1 MPRSVSVR
9 SPPEDPAPS
18 GPRKRAAARVMP
30 YNLSRRRAA
39 AMSEP
44 AVYSGSEL
52 NRDAKL
58 LLREHFGAVLVEG

>member
-1 MPRSVSVR
+1 
-9 SPPEDPAPS
+9 
-18 GPRKRAAARVMP
+18 MP

-52 NRDAKL
+52 NRNARL